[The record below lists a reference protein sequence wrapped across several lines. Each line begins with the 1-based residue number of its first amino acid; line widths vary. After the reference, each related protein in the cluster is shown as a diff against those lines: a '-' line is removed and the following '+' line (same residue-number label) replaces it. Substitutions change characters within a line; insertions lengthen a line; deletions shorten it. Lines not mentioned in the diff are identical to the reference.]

1 MLSSLYHMFL
11 FCFAF
16 NFYFSEWIPLPYLW
30 FHWPLLLLDLVCY
43 WALFNT
49 AQNWT
54 FQFNYCSIQLCIYV
68 WYFLIFP
75 ICWNSHFAC
84 TLLFWLKWLSL
95 WPLYSPNLPLC
106 PQWLPVFVG
115 MPRSIS
121 APKRRIT
128 VSKYMQA
135 HQKLEFQAVARKVCS

>member
-1 MLSSLYHMFL
+1 MNSIALSLSSLTL
-11 FCFAF
+11 TSAW
-16 NFYFSEWIPLPYLW
+16 SS
-30 FHWPLLLLDLVCY
+30 LLLSPVQYCSKLK
-43 WALFNT
+43 
-49 AQNWT
+49 
-54 FQFNYCSIQLCIYV
+54 FQFNYCSIQLCISV

-106 PQWLPVFVG
+106 PQWLSVFG
-115 MPRSIS
+115 SMPRSIS
-121 APKRRIT
+121 VPKRRIT